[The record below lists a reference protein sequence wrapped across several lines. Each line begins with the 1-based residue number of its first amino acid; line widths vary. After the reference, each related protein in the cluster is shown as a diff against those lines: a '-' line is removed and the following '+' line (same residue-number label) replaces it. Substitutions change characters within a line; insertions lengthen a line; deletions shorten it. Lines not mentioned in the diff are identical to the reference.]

1 LSTDPRIHPERPA
14 GGFTLIEIL
23 VVLAILGFA
32 LTLIAAYKAPWSAA
46 LDLKGTAAAVAQ
58 QLRLARAEAIA
69 RDRPVEFALDLAHR
83 SYRVGDGPAHPL
95 PAHLAIR
102 LLTIAG
108 EQSGP
113 GAAAIRFNPDGSA
126 TGGRISL
133 SADHRQIAVGV
144 DWLTG
149 RVSVAET
156 Q

>member
-1 LSTDPRIHPERPA
+1 LSADSLIGPRPA

-23 VVLAILGFA
+23 VVLAVLGFA
-32 LTLIAAYKAPWSAA
+32 VALIAAYKAPWSAT
-46 LDLKGTAAAVAQ
+46 LDLKGAAAEVAQ
-58 QLRLARAEAIA
+58 GLRLARAEAIA
-69 RDRPVEFALDLAHR
+69 RDRPVEFALDLAHH
-83 SYRVGDGPAHPL
+83 SYRVGDGPVRPL
-95 PAHLAIR
+95 PGHFAIQ

-108 EQSGP
+108 EQLAP

-149 RVSVAET
+149 RVSVAEA